1 MWGVE
6 RFNQDEQKEIKR
18 KRKRER
24 ERERERKRERE
35 SRDREEYTAIGFI
48 RMNRFQESRFLCDN
62 PKKGNSMKEASGFV
76 REERY

>member
-18 KRKRER
+18 KRER
-24 ERERERKRERE
+24 ERERE